1 MRAGELRGRLAPYL
15 ALRRALGSA
24 MRPEE
29 PLLRDFIGF
38 VEARGLEDPVHAHL
52 AVDWATSTAARCG
65 RGGQARRLS
74 VARAFLA
81 YLRAGDATVD
91 VPPPGVLRK
100 PPRPKPH
107 IFSSA
112 EIGALIAA
120 AHALG
125 PRDALRPHT
134 LAALI
139 GLLASTGL
147 RPGEALRLRVADVAL
162 EADPPQ
168 LTIRLTKFRKS
179 RIVPLHPTTAAALR
193 GYAAHRTSLGYGGL
207 CDRFFVSE
215 QGAPLNYHV
224 TARTFVTLAR
234 RLQLRGPIGT
244 RGASL
249 HHLRHTFAVE
259 RLVAW
264 YRDGVDVRARLPE
277 LAVYLGHARP
287 EDTYWYLT
295 ATPQLLDGAAERFR
309 RYTGQ
314 GDTP

>member
-1 MRAGELRGRLAPYL
+1 MSAGELRGRLAPYL

-29 PLLRDFIGF
+29 PLLRDFIAF
-38 VEARGLEDPVHAHL
+38 VEARGSEAPVHAHM

-65 RGGQARRLS
+65 LGGQTRRLS

-81 YLRAGDATVD
+81 YLRAGDPTVD

-107 IFSSA
+107 IFSAA
-112 EIGALIAA
+112 EIAALIAA
-120 AHALG
+120 ARALG
-125 PRDALRPHT
+125 SGDALRPHT
-134 LAALI
+134 LATLI

-147 RPGEALRLRVADVAL
+147 RPGEAVRLRVADVAL
-162 EADPPQ
+162 ETDPPQ

-179 RIVPLHPTTAAALR
+179 RLVPLHPTTAAALR
-193 GYAAHRTSLGYGGL
+193 DYAAHRTRLGYDRL
-207 CDRFFVSE
+207 CDHFFVSE
-215 QGAPLNYHV
+215 QGTPLNYHV
-224 TARTFVTLAR
+224 TARTFVALAR
-234 RLQLRGPIGT
+234 RLHLRGPIGT

-264 YRDGVDVRARLPE
+264 YREGVDVRAHLPA

-287 EDTYWYLT
+287 DDTYWYLT

-309 RYTGQ
+309 RYTSQ